1 MSKNNQYY
9 FSNNVFFISTNVGK
23 SASDVMD
30 ALSEKYPELI
40 LPIKKE
46 NINREISR
54 TVISKEEFPALTLAK
69 KNGLISYALSVTADD
84 FSKLHESI
92 ADEKSV
98 LEIEFLKEIEEQF
111 PEKIILVETL
121 MPAKTLS
128 KVCYER
134 NGIKNVLC
142 INNDSNDIYSEFVN
156 DNFNGENE
164 MIEISK
170 QIYPDK
176 QDNYK
181 NIKECVVKV
190 YGNKYLESFN
200 DNGIKVISKSIGDNN
215 VLNEVENYFSLIN
228 KKAKVSPKIRCKF

>member
-1 MSKNNQYY
+1 MMIWLMY
-9 FSNNVFFISTNVGK
+9 
-23 SASDVMD
+23 
-30 ALSEKYPELI
+30 LI
-40 LPIKKE
+40 NSMQI
-46 NINREISR
+46 
-54 TVISKEEFPALTLAK
+54 
-69 KNGLISYALSVTADD
+69 
-84 FSKLHESI
+84 
-92 ADEKSV
+92 
-98 LEIEFLKEIEEQF
+98 LKEKAYDIY
-111 PEKIILVETL
+111 KVEGL
-121 MPAKTLS
+121 KDKQPL
-128 KVCYER
+128 

-215 VLNEVENYFSLIN
+215 VLNEVENFQFYIN
-228 KKAKVSPKIRCKF
+228 KSTIRMTSAP